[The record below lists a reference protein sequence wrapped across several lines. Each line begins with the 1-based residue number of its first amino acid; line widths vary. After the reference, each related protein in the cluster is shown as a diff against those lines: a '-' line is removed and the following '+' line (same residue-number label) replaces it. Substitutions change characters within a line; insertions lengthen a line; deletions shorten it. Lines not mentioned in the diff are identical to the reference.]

1 MATKSSAAALLF
13 VVTLLLFTAAS
24 AQAQAPPEPAMAPP
38 DEDPTCPG
46 SRIDQLIQDALRGRE
61 PSSETLEIIK
71 DQQTYLLF
79 VCICSRIVGATG
91 IDITRVKPGAIDTLV
106 KDVVTLLGRQ
116 VARGAYFC
124 SPERS

>member
-13 VVTLLLFTAAS
+13 VTTLLVFTAAS
-24 AQAQAPPEPAMAPP
+24 ALAQTLEPAMAP
-38 DEDPTCPG
+38 DQDPSCPG
-46 SRIDQLIQDALRGRE
+46 SRIDQLIQDVLRGRA
-61 PSSETLEIIK
+61 PSNETLEIIE

-106 KDVVTLLGRQ
+106 KDVVTLLGRR
-116 VARGAYFC
+116 VARGAYYC

>member
-1 MATKSSAAALLF
+1 MATKSSSAALLF
-13 VVTLLLFTAAS
+13 ATTLLLFTAAS
-24 AQAQAPPEPAMAPP
+24 AMAQAPEPAMAP

-46 SRIDQLIQDALRGRE
+46 SRIDQLIQDVLRGRA
-61 PSSETLEIIK
+61 PSSEIIK

-79 VCICSRIVGATG
+79 VCICSRIAGATG

-124 SPERS
+124 FPERS